1 MITEV
6 KPGFHVWHIWCDQQG
21 VSHQKKEWINDFMVN
36 IFIEGIPSVGQS
48 GGLATMPPVLC
59 SSL

>member
-36 IFIEGIPSVGQS
+36 IFIEGIPSV
-48 GGLATMPPVLC
+48 
-59 SSL
+59 